1 MTELVPA
8 SSQPYSLL
16 KKESHESEL
25 QTEKHL
31 HELKKPSQ
39 MIQKSSNFTS
49 SGSIVDNSSPGVLQP
64 EDPPKGPEFVSDED
78 QSPLDDSSSSITSS
92 LRSLARDPIPYH
104 VRRNSQVPQN
114 RVKLPSYFAVR
125 KRELLVFQKSIKM
138 FLSYLTE
145 SDELHDFG
153 EIAYMYTEQIYN
165 NMRKPESVYEKLF
178 QKQHHEQSFEQS
190 ISVNWKIL
198 ITSTLYISLSETQDG
213 WKKLWLQEVEKVYSA
228 YHILVT
234 ISQGSG
240 ELVYFVYR
248 NGLEGLRSFKPERQ
262 VRRLKSILKNQDS
275 KSQLPV
281 QAPLLALSDGSDQQD
296 ETDSEYEEMTPDAYT
311 RIHTTIDFGNLAS
324 SDTNEVPKPEK
335 KFSQEENAI
344 HPDVTVSKEPSQRA
358 IPSAAYGS
366 YY

>member
-8 SSQPYSLL
+8 SSPPYSLP

-49 SGSIVDNSSPGVLQP
+49 SDSIVDNSSPRVLQP

-92 LRSLARDPIPYH
+92 LRRH
-104 VRRNSQVPQN
+104 SQVSQN
-114 RVKLPSYFAVR
+114 RVKLPRYFAVR
-125 KRELLVFQKSIKM
+125 TTELLVFQKSMKV
-138 FLSYLTE
+138 FLSCLTE
-145 SDELHDFG
+145 SDELLNFG
-153 EIAYMYTEQIYN
+153 EIAYLYTEQIYN

-190 ISVNWKIL
+190 ISLNWKIL

-213 WKKLWLQEVEKVYSA
+213 WNKLWLQEVEKVYSA
-228 YHILVT
+228 YNILVT

-248 NGLEGLRSFKPERQ
+248 NGLEGLRYFKPERQ

-296 ETDSEYEEMTPDAYT
+296 ETDSEYEEMTPEACT
-311 RIHTTIDFGNLAS
+311 RIHSTIDCGNLAS
-324 SDTNEVPKPEK
+324 SDTNEVPKPQK

-344 HPDVTVSKEPSQRA
+344 HPDVTVSKEPSQRVM
-358 IPSAAYGS
+358 PSAAYGS